1 MNSSVSVKI
10 SQFEKKLIPRLIIK
24 GHYWRCLSV
33 RDILEFQWQV
43 HFEGYLKVPKF
54 PFSS

>member
-1 MNSSVSVKI
+1 MNRSVSVKI